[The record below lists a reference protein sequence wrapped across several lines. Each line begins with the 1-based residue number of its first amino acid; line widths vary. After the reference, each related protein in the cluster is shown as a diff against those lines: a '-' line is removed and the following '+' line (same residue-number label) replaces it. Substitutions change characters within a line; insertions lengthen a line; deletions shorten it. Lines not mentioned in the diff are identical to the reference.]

1 MEIKNR
7 NEELISIIVPVY
19 NTEKYLKQCMQ
30 SLVNQTYKNIE
41 IIVINDGSTD
51 QSQKILEKYLEKDSR
66 VKIIFQENKGISAAR
81 NRALEL
87 ASGRYIMFV
96 DSDDWIELNTCQIAL
111 RELKEHNSDIVMW
124 PYKREYSNSSKD
136 NYFMGMKT
144 VEWSGKEIDDL
155 WRRMIGP
162 VGKELNSPQTL
173 DSMITVWGKLYKREL
188 LQDLQFID
196 TKIIGTEDTY
206 FNISLYLR
214 AKFVLYI
221 PQSLYHY
228 RKEDAKSFTHL
239 YKKEKVLQWK
249 ELYSRIYKMLLEQ
262 GRTTIY
268 YDALRNRICLGLI
281 GLGLNLVEDER
292 MSNVQKLKELRSI
305 LKISYYIDSL
315 KQLEMEYFPF
325 QWRVFFIC
333 AKYQLSLSLIVL
345 LYIMNF
351 IRKW

>member
-81 NRALEL
+81 NKALEL

-96 DSDDWIELNTCQIAL
+96 DSDDWIELNTCQIVL
-111 RELKEHNSDIVMW
+111 RELMEHNSDIVMW

-144 VEWSGKEIDDL
+144 VEWRGKEIEDL

-162 VGKELNSPQTL
+162 VGKELN
-173 DSMITVWGKLYKREL
+173 
-188 LQDLQFID
+188 
-196 TKIIGTEDTY
+196 
-206 FNISLYLR
+206 
-214 AKFVLYI
+214 

-239 YKKEKVLQWK
+239 YKKEKVFQWK

-292 MSNVQKLKELRSI
+292 MTNVQKLKELRSI
-305 LKISYYIDSL
+305 LKIFYYRDAL
-315 KQLEMEYFPF
+315 KQLEMKYFPF
-325 QWRVFFIC
+325 QWRIFFIC
-333 AKYQLSLSLIVL
+333 AKYQLSVNLIVL

-351 IRKW
+351 MRKW